1 VAVLPRQPT
10 PLDRPLPLRFIFPLL
25 FVGVYLAHLTLLRL
39 PYYWDEAGYYIPAA
53 YDFFRTGDV
62 IPSTTLANA
71 HPPLPSL
78 YLALWWKSGF
88 TPTVTRTAMCLI
100 TAIALL
106 AVYRLAILLNGRPW
120 VAATTTVLTAIY
132 PVWFAQST
140 LAHADMF
147 AAAATLWGLVFVFAG
162 QPSDFPYAA
171 PDTTVRAVPAGRDRM
186 KLVNATNLDRK
197 SGERRARVLWAAAAC
212 FAVAAWCKETAII
225 TPLAIALWEL
235 CMAWRNKLGKPDA
248 QPNLDR
254 RAHLRAGLV
263 LLTPIIPLL
272 GWYAYYRHRTGYL
285 LGNPEFLRYNATST
299 LSPLRILVALAHR
312 ILQLTAHMNMFV
324 PVLCMLGAMLL
335 LPLRER
341 DGTLRPRISP
351 PDQAI
356 LYVVMAANILF
367 YSVLGGALLTR
378 YLLPLYP
385 LILLLCVSTFYRR
398 VPYWWGLS
406 LLTAA
411 AFLIGLF
418 VNPPYKFAPEDNL
431 NYADVVRLHQQ
442 AIRQIVTHFPGS
454 TILTA
459 WPASDELTKPELGYV
474 KKPLPVVTVA
484 NFSLP
489 EIEKAAASAQDFS
502 VGFAFSTK
510 YDPPRLML
518 DLGARNEA
526 LDTRFFDFHRDLAP
540 GAIAHLLGG
549 RIVWRDDRQGEWAAV
564 LHFNRPQ
571 VASLHTE
578 VVTSRER

>member
-1 VAVLPRQPT
+1 VAVLPRQPA

-62 IPSTTLANA
+62 IPSTTLANP

-78 YLALWWKSGF
+78 YLALWWMSGF

-120 VAATTTVLTAIY
+120 VAASTTVLTAIY

-147 AAAATLWGLVFVFAG
+147 AAAATLWGLVFVFDS
-162 QPSDFPYAA
+162 QPPDFLYAA
-171 PDTTVRAVPAGRDRM
+171 PDTTARAVPAGRDRM
-186 KLVNATNLDRK
+186 KFVSPTNLDRK
-197 SGERRARVLWAAAAC
+197 SGERPRALWAAAAC

-225 TPLAIALWEL
+225 TPLAIALWEVWL
-235 CMAWRNKLGKPDA
+235 AWHNSAGKPDA
-248 QPNLDR
+248 KPNLER
-254 RAHLRAGLV
+254 RAHFRAGLV
-263 LLTPIIPLL
+263 LLTPTIPLL
-272 GWYAYYRHRTGYL
+272 GWFAYYHQRTGYF

-341 DGTLRPRISP
+341 DGTQRPRISP

-356 LYVVMAANILF
+356 LYVVMGANILF
-367 YSVLGGALLTR
+367 YSVIGGALLTR

-398 VPYWWGLS
+398 VPYWWGLI
-406 LLTAA
+406 LLTAT

-431 NYADVVRLHQQ
+431 NYADVIRLHQQ
-442 AIRQIVTHFPGS
+442 AIRQIVTRFPGS

-459 WPASDELTKPELGYV
+459 WPATDELTKPELGYV
-474 KKPLPVVTVA
+474 KKPLAVVAVA

-502 VGFAFSTK
+502 VGFVFSTK

-518 DLGARNEA
+518 GLGARNEA

-540 GAIAHLLGG
+540 GAIAHILGG

-571 VASLHTE
+571 VASLHTDL
-578 VVTSRER
+578 VTSRER

>member
-1 VAVLPRQPT
+1 VAVLPRPPT
-10 PLDRPLPLRFIFPLL
+10 PLDRPLPLRYIFPLL
-25 FVGVYLAHLTLLRL
+25 FVGVYLTHLTLLRL

-62 IPSTTLANA
+62 IPSSTLANA

-78 YLALWWKSGF
+78 YLALWWQSGF
-88 TPTVTRTAMCLI
+88 TPAVTRTAMCLV

-106 AVYRLAILLNGRPW
+106 AVYRLAIQLNGRPW

-147 AAAATLWGLVFVFAG
+147 AAAPTLWGLVFVFAG
-162 QPSDFPYAA
+162 QPPDFLYAA
-171 PDTTVRAVPAGRDRM
+171 PDTSAAFIKESRM
-186 KLVNATNLDRK
+186 KFVNATNLDRK
-197 SGERRARVLWAAAAC
+197 SGERSPRMLWAAAAC
-212 FAVAAWCKETAII
+212 FAVATWCKETAIV

-235 CMAWRNKLGKPDA
+235 YLCWRSRGP
-248 QPNLDR
+248 QR
-254 RAHLRAGLV
+254 QTHFRAGLV
-263 LLTPIIPLL
+263 LLTPLIPLL
-272 GWYAYYRHRTGYL
+272 AWYAYYRHRTGYL

-299 LSPLRILVALAHR
+299 LSPLRILLALAHR

-324 PVLCMLGAMLL
+324 PVLCMLAAMLL

-341 DGTLRPRISP
+341 DGTERPRISP

-367 YSVLGGALLTR
+367 FSVIGGALLTR

-398 VPYWWGLS
+398 VPYWWGLA

-411 AFLIGLF
+411 AFVIGLF
-418 VNPPYKFAPEDNL
+418 INPPYKFAPEDNL
-431 NYADVVRLHQQ
+431 NYADVVRLHQL
-442 AIRQIVTHFPGS
+442 AIRQIVTHFPDS

-459 WPASDELTKPELGYV
+459 WPATDELTKPELGYV
-474 KKPLPVVTVA
+474 KKPLAVVTVA
-484 NFSLP
+484 NFSLD
-489 EIEKAAASAQDFS
+489 EIQKAAASTQDFTA
-502 VGFAFSTK
+502 GFAFSTK

-549 RIVWRDDRQGEWAAV
+549 QIVWRDDRQGEWAAV

-578 VVTSRER
+578 MVTSSER

>member
-88 TPTVTRTAMCLI
+88 TPAVTRTAMCLI

-147 AAAATLWGLVFVFAG
+147 AAAPTLWGLVFVFSS
-162 QPSDFPYAA
+162 QTRP
-171 PDTTVRAVPAGRDRM
+171 RM
-186 KLVNATNLDRK
+186 
-197 SGERRARVLWAAAAC
+197 LWAAAAC
-212 FAVAAWCKETAII
+212 FAVAAWCKETAIV

-235 CMAWRNKLGKPDA
+235 FLCLRSSP
-248 QPNLDR
+248 QR

-263 LLTPIIPLL
+263 LLTPVFPLMA
-272 GWYAYYRHRTGYL
+272 WYAYYHHRTGYL

-299 LSPLRILVALAHR
+299 LSPLRILLALAHR

-341 DGTLRPRISP
+341 DGTERPRISP
-351 PDQAI
+351 PNQGI

-367 YSVLGGALLTR
+367 FSVIGGALLTR

-385 LILLLCVSTFYRR
+385 LILLLCISTFYRR
-398 VPYWWGLS
+398 VPYWWGLG

-431 NYADVVRLHQQ
+431 NYADVIRLHQQ
-442 AIRQIVTHFPGS
+442 AIRQIVTRFPGS

-474 KKPLPVVTVA
+474 KKPLAVVTVA
-484 NFSLP
+484 NFSLD
-489 EIEKAAASAQDFS
+489 EIQKAASSAQNFS

-549 RIVWRDDRQGEWAAV
+549 SVVWRDDRQGEWAAV

-571 VASLHTE
+571 VAGLHTTE
-578 VVTSRER
+578 DVVTSRER

>member
-1 VAVLPRQPT
+1 VAVLPRQPA

-62 IPSTTLANA
+62 IPTTTLANA

-88 TPTVTRTAMCLI
+88 TPAVTRTAMCLI

-147 AAAATLWGLVFVFAG
+147 AAAATLWGLVFVFSA
-162 QPSDFPYAA
+162 QSRP
-171 PDTTVRAVPAGRDRM
+171 RM
-186 KLVNATNLDRK
+186 
-197 SGERRARVLWAAAAC
+197 LWAAAAC
-212 FAVAAWCKETAII
+212 FAVATWCKETAIV

-235 CMAWRNKLGKPDA
+235 FLCRRSSP
-248 QPNLDR
+248 QR
-254 RAHLRAGLV
+254 RAHLRAGL
-263 LLTPIIPLL
+263 LLSTPLL
-272 GWYAYYRHRTGYL
+272 PLMAWYAYYHHRTGYL

-299 LSPLRILVALAHR
+299 LSPLRILLALAHR

-341 DGTLRPRISP
+341 NGIERPRISL

-367 YSVLGGALLTR
+367 FSVIGGALLTR

-385 LILLLCVSTFYRR
+385 LLLLLCVSTFYRR
-398 VPYWWGLS
+398 VPYWWGLG

-442 AIRQIVTHFPGS
+442 AIRQIVTRFPDN

-474 KKPLPVVTVA
+474 KKPLSVVTVA

-489 EIEKAAASAQDFS
+489 EIQKAAAATQNFS

-510 YDPPRLML
+510 YDPPHLL
-518 DLGARNEA
+518 LGVGAHNEA

-549 RIVWRDDRQGEWAAV
+549 SVVWRDDRQGEWAAV

-571 VASLHTE
+571 VANLHTTE
-578 VVTSRER
+578 DVVTSSER

>member
-1 VAVLPRQPT
+1 MAVRPRQPA

-78 YLALWWKSGF
+78 YLALWWESGF
-88 TPTVTRTAMCLI
+88 TPAVTRTAMCLI

-132 PVWFAQST
+132 PIWFAQST

-147 AAAATLWGLVFVFAG
+147 AAAATLWGLVFVF
-162 QPSDFPYAA
+162 
-171 PDTTVRAVPAGRDRM
+171 
-186 KLVNATNLDRK
+186 
-197 SGERRARVLWAAAAC
+197 SGERRPRMLWAAAAC
-212 FAVAAWCKETAII
+212 FAVAALCKETAIV

-235 CMAWRNKLGKPDA
+235 YLSLRNSP
-248 QPNLDR
+248 QR

-263 LLTPIIPLL
+263 LCTPVFPLMA
-272 GWYAYYRHRTGYL
+272 WYAYYHHRTGYL

-299 LSPLRILVALAHR
+299 LSPLRILLALAHR

-341 DGTLRPRISP
+341 DGTERPRISP

-367 YSVLGGALLTR
+367 FSVIGGALLTR

-385 LILLLCVSTFYRR
+385 LLLLLCISTFYRR
-398 VPYWWGLS
+398 VPYWWGLG
-406 LLTAA
+406 LLTAV

-431 NYADVVRLHQQ
+431 NYADVIRLHQQ
-442 AIRQIVTHFPGS
+442 AIRQIVTRFPGS

-474 KKPLPVVTVA
+474 KKPLAVVTVP
-484 NFSLP
+484 NFSLD
-489 EIEKAAASAQDFS
+489 EIQKVAASPEDFS

-549 RIVWRDDRQGEWAAV
+549 SVVWREDRQGEWAAV

-571 VASLHTE
+571 VANLHTTE
-578 VVTSRER
+578 DVVTSRER

>member
-162 QPSDFPYAA
+162 QPPDFLDAA
-171 PDTTVRAVPAGRDRM
+171 LDTTARAAFIKESRM
-186 KLVNATNLDRK
+186 KFFNATNLDRK
-197 SGERRARVLWAAAAC
+197 SGERRPRVLWAAAAC

-235 CMAWRNKLGKPDA
+235 CLAWRNKLGKPA
-248 QPNLDR
+248 QPRLDR
-254 RAHLRAGLV
+254 RAHLRAGLI
-263 LLTPIIPLL
+263 LFTPIISLL
-272 GWYAYYRHRTGYL
+272 GWYAYYRYRTGYL

-341 DGTLRPRISP
+341 DGTERPRISP

-367 YSVLGGALLTR
+367 YSVIGGALLTR

-398 VPYWWGLS
+398 VPHWWGLN

-418 VNPPYKFAPEDNL
+418 INPPYKFAPEDNL

-474 KKPLPVVTVA
+474 KKPLAVVTVA

-489 EIEKAAASAQDFS
+489 EIEKAAASPQDFS

-510 YDPPRLML
+510 FDPPRLLL

-571 VASLHTE
+571 VASLRTD

>member
-1 VAVLPRQPT
+1 MAALSRQST
-10 PLDRPLPLRFIFPLL
+10 PFDRPLPLRLIFPLL
-25 FVGVYLAHLTLLRL
+25 FVGVYLSHLTLLRL

-88 TPTVTRTAMCLI
+88 TPAVTRTAMCLI

-106 AVYRLAILLNGRPW
+106 AVYRLGILLNGRPL

-147 AAAATLWGLVFVFAG
+147 AAAATLWGLVFIFSG
-162 QPSDFPYAA
+162 Q
-171 PDTTVRAVPAGRDRM
+171 
-186 KLVNATNLDRK
+186 
-197 SGERRARVLWAAAAC
+197 RRPRSLWAAALC
-212 FAVAAWCKETAII
+212 FALAAWCKETAIV
-225 TPLAIALWEL
+225 TPLAIATWEFYL
-235 CMAWRNKLGKPDA
+235 CRRGGTE
-248 QPNLDR
+248 DR

-263 LLTPIIPLL
+263 MLTPPVTLL
-272 GWYAYYRHRTGYL
+272 AWYAYYRHRTGFIF
-285 LGNPEFLRYNATST
+285 GNPEFLRYNATST
-299 LSPLRILVALAHR
+299 LSPLRILLALAHR

-324 PVLCMLGAMLL
+324 PVLCMLGALLL
-335 LPLRER
+335 LPLREH

-351 PDQAI
+351 AHQAI
-356 LYVVMAANILF
+356 LYVVIAANILF
-367 YSVLGGALLTR
+367 FSVIGGALLTR

-385 LILLLCVSTFYRR
+385 LVLLLCVSTFYRR
-398 VPYWWGLS
+398 VPYWWGLA
-406 LLTAA
+406 LLSAA

-431 NYADVVRLHQQ
+431 SYADVIRLHQQ
-442 AIRQIVTHFPGS
+442 AIRQIVTRFPGS

-459 WPASDELTKPELGYV
+459 WPATDELTKPELGYV
-474 KKPLPVVTVA
+474 KKPLPVVSVA

-489 EIEKAAASAQDFS
+489 EIQKAAASPQDFT

-510 YDPPRLML
+510 YDPPRLMR
-518 DLGARNEA
+518 DHLGARNEV
-526 LDTRFFDFHRDLAP
+526 LDSRFFDFHRDLAP
-540 GAIAHLLGG
+540 AAIAHLLDGK
-549 RIVWRDDRQGEWAAV
+549 IVWREDRKGEWAAV

-571 VASLHTE
+571 VASLGTPRPG
-578 VVTSRER
+578 TDAQQR

>member
-1 VAVLPRQPT
+1 VAVLPRQPA

-62 IPSTTLANA
+62 IPTTTLANA

-88 TPTVTRTAMCLI
+88 TPAVTRTAMCLI

-147 AAAATLWGLVFVFAG
+147 AAAATLWGLVFVFSA
-162 QPSDFPYAA
+162 QSRP
-171 PDTTVRAVPAGRDRM
+171 RM
-186 KLVNATNLDRK
+186 
-197 SGERRARVLWAAAAC
+197 LWAAAAC
-212 FAVAAWCKETAII
+212 FAVATWCKETAIV

-235 CMAWRNKLGKPDA
+235 FLC
-248 QPNLDR
+248 R
-254 RAHLRAGLV
+254 RSSPQRRTHLRAGL
-263 LLTPIIPLL
+263 LLSTPLL
-272 GWYAYYRHRTGYL
+272 PLMAWYAYYHHRTGYL

-299 LSPLRILVALAHR
+299 LSPLRILLALAHR

-341 DGTLRPRISP
+341 NGIERPRISL

-367 YSVLGGALLTR
+367 FSVIGGALLTR

-385 LILLLCVSTFYRR
+385 LLLLLCVSTFYRR
-398 VPYWWGLS
+398 VPYWWGLG

-442 AIRQIVTHFPGS
+442 AIRQIVTRFPDN

-474 KKPLPVVTVA
+474 KKPLSVVTVA

-489 EIEKAAASAQDFS
+489 EIQKAAAATQNFS

-510 YDPPRLML
+510 YDPPHLL
-518 DLGARNEA
+518 LGVGAHNEA

-549 RIVWRDDRQGEWAAV
+549 SVVWRDDRQGEWAAV

-571 VASLHTE
+571 VANLHTTE
-578 VVTSRER
+578 DVVTSSER

>member
-1 VAVLPRQPT
+1 VAVLAPQPA
-10 PLDRPLPLRFIFPLL
+10 PFDRPLPLRFIFPLL
-25 FVGVYLAHLTLLRL
+25 FVGIYLAHLTLLRL

-62 IPSTTLANA
+62 IPSTTLANP

-120 VAATTTVLTAIY
+120 VAVTTTLLTAIY

-147 AAAATLWGLVFVFAG
+147 AAAATLWGLVFVFSG
-162 QPSDFPYAA
+162 QRP
-171 PDTTVRAVPAGRDRM
+171 RM
-186 KLVNATNLDRK
+186 
-197 SGERRARVLWAAAAC
+197 LWAAAAC
-212 FAVAAWCKETAII
+212 FAVGTWCKETAIV
-225 TPLAIALWEL
+225 TPVAIALWEFCL
-235 CMAWRNKLGKPDA
+235 CWRGSSP
-248 QPNLDR
+248 DR

-263 LLTPIIPLL
+263 LLTPVIPLL
-272 GWYAYYRHRTGYL
+272 AWFAYYRHRTGYL
-285 LGNPEFLRYNATST
+285 LGNPQFMHYNAIST
-299 LSPLRILVALAHR
+299 LSPLRILLALAHR

-335 LPLRER
+335 LPLRDR
-341 DGTLRPRISP
+341 DGTQRPRISP

-356 LYVVMAANILF
+356 LYVVMVANILF
-367 YSVLGGALLTR
+367 FSVMGGALLTR

-385 LILLLCVSTFYRR
+385 LLLLLCVSTFYRR
-398 VPYWWGLS
+398 VPYWWGLG

-431 NYADVVRLHQQ
+431 NYADVIRLHQL

-459 WPASDELTKPELGYV
+459 WPATDELTKPELGYV
-474 KKPLPVVTVA
+474 KKPLAVVTVA

-489 EIEKAAASAQDFS
+489 EIQRAAASAQDFS

-510 YDPPRLML
+510 YDPPRLLL

-540 GAIAHLLGG
+540 AAIAHLLGG
-549 RIVWRDDRQGEWAAV
+549 QIVWRDDRQGEWAAV

-578 VVTSRER
+578 TVTRRER

>member
-1 VAVLPRQPT
+1 MAVLPRQPT

-25 FVGVYLAHLTLLRL
+25 FVGVYLTHLTLLRL

-53 YDFFRTGDV
+53 YDFFRTGDL
-62 IPSTTLANA
+62 IPTTTLANA

-78 YLALWWKSGF
+78 YLALWWMSGF
-88 TPTVTRTAMCLI
+88 TPAVTRTAMCLI

-162 QPSDFPYAA
+162 QPPDFLYAA
-171 PDTTVRAVPAGRDRM
+171 PDTTDWKA
-186 KLVNATNLDRK
+186 
-197 SGERRARVLWAAAAC
+197 GERRPRMLWAAAAC
-212 FAVAAWCKETAII
+212 FAVGALCKETAII

-235 CMAWRNKLGKPDA
+235 WLAWRNRLGKPDA
-248 QPNLDR
+248 PPDPDR
-254 RAHLRAGLV
+254 RAYLRAGLV

-299 LSPLRILVALAHR
+299 LSPLRILLALAHR

-341 DGTLRPRISP
+341 DGTERPRISP

-356 LYVVMAANILF
+356 LYVVMGANILF
-367 YSVLGGALLTR
+367 YSVIGGALLTR

-398 VPYWWGLS
+398 VPHWWGLS
-406 LLTAA
+406 LLTAT

-418 VNPPYKFAPEDNL
+418 INPPYKFAPEDNL
-431 NYADVVRLHQQ
+431 NYADVIRLHQQ
-442 AIRQIVTHFPGS
+442 AIRQIVSRFPGS

-489 EIEKAAASAQDFS
+489 EIEKAAASPQDFS
-502 VGFAFSTK
+502 VCFAFSTK
-510 YDPPRLML
+510 YDPPRLMM

-549 RIVWRDDRQGEWAAV
+549 RIVWRGDHQGEWAAV
-564 LHFNRPQ
+564 MHFNRPQ
-571 VASLHTE
+571 VASLHTD

>member
-1 VAVLPRQPT
+1 VAAPT
-10 PLDRPLPLRFIFPLL
+10 QAQVDRPLPLRLIFPLL
-25 FVGVYLAHLTLLRL
+25 FVAVYLSHLTLLRL

-62 IPSTTLANA
+62 IPSSTLANA

-106 AVYRLAILLNGRPW
+106 AVYRLGILLNGRQR
-120 VAATTTVLTAIY
+120 VAATATLLTAIY

-147 AAAATLWGLVFVFAG
+147 AAAATLWGLVFVFAS
-162 QPSDFPYAA
+162 QRHP
-171 PDTTVRAVPAGRDRM
+171 RA
-186 KLVNATNLDRK
+186 
-197 SGERRARVLWAAAAC
+197 LWAAVAC
-212 FAVAAWCKETAII
+212 FAVAAWCKETAIV
-225 TPLAIALWEL
+225 TPLAIALWEVFL
-235 CMAWRNKLGKPDA
+235 FLRNNAGNPG
-248 QPNLDR
+248 R
-254 RAHLRAGLV
+254 RSHARMGLAM
-263 LLTPIIPLL
+263 LTPPITLVA
-272 GWYAYYRHRTGYL
+272 WYAYYRHRTGFIF
-285 LGNPEFLRYNATST
+285 GNPEFLRYNATST
-299 LSPLRILVALAHR
+299 LSPLRILLALAHR

-341 DGTLRPRISP
+341 SGALRPRIPP

-356 LYVVMAANILF
+356 LYAVMMANILF
-367 YSVLGGALLTR
+367 FSVLGGALLTR

-385 LILLLCVSTFYRR
+385 LVLLVCVSTFYRR
-398 VPYWWGLS
+398 VPYWWGLV
-406 LLTAA
+406 LLSAA
-411 AFLIGLF
+411 AFVIGLF

-442 AIRQIVTHFPGS
+442 AIHQIVTRFPGS

-459 WPASDELTKPELGYV
+459 WPATDELTKPELGYV
-474 KKPLPVVTVA
+474 KKPLPVVSVA

-489 EIEKAAASAQDFS
+489 EIQKAAAATQDFS

-510 YDPPRLML
+510 YDPPHLMMN
-518 DLGARNEA
+518 LGSRNEA
-526 LDTRFFDFHRDLAP
+526 LDARFFDFHRDLAP
-540 GAIAHLLGG
+540 AAIAHLLDG
-549 RIVWRDDRQGEWAAV
+549 RIVWREDRQGEWAAV

-571 VASLHTE
+571 VASLSTPQLAGA
-578 VVTSRER
+578 SSER